1 MYDMDFRKTLYVVS
15 SHQNGVGS
23 SGDNFVFMFVV
34 GNIVSE
40 TKFLKSAM
48 FTMVF
53 NRWHISSRKLSV
65 VYIIVRLLFS
75 H

>member
-15 SHQNGVGS
+15 SHQSGVGS
-23 SGDNFVFMFVV
+23 SGDNFVLMFVV

-48 FTMVF
+48 L
-53 NRWHISSRKLSV
+53 RWYLIDG
-65 VYIIVRLLFS
+65 IFLFENFQLCT
-75 H
+75 